1 MKQPQRWVHKLD
13 KEKAIILSNGKVVGD
28 PCVWN
33 VANDKNSSKNKVTY
47 SSTLP
52 MA

>member
-1 MKQPQRWVHKLD
+1 MKQPQPWMHKLHN
-13 KEKAIILSNGKVVGD
+13 EKAIILSNGKVVGD

-33 VANDKNSSKNKVTY
+33 VVKDKNSCKIKVTY